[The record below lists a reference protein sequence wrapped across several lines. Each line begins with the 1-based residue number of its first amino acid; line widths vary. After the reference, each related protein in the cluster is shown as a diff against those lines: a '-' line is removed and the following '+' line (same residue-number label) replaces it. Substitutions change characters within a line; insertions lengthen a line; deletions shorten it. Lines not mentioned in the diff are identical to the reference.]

1 MKHHLQKTMFAE
13 LSNRKLFDRAHQ
25 FASDYLDSIFDR
37 EVYPTEKAL
46 DNLELFDEPIPRE
59 SSHPEEIL
67 EQLHKLG
74 SPATTVTMGGR
85 YFGFVCGSA
94 VPIGLAAKTMA
105 TFWDQASAM
114 YVMSPLAGKLESV
127 VENWL
132 LDLLGLPQKTVAGF
146 VSGTSIANL
155 CGLAAARYRILKN
168 SNWDIHQQGLWG
180 APKIRIV
187 TGQHAHSTV
196 LKALSILGLGQQHIE
211 WVPVDDQGRI
221 LSEELPVLDNN
232 TIVILQAGN
241 VNSGAFDDLQ
251 TICEKANKA
260 GSWVHIDGAFGLWAA
275 AVDQLKHLT
284 KGMHLANS
292 WAVDGHKTLNTP
304 YDSGIVLCSDSEALT
319 SALHMSASYLIES
332 DQRDGMFHT
341 PEMSKRSRVIELWA
355 ILKYLG
361 TAGVDEMVLNMH
373 LRAKQFANEIKNV
386 KGFRVVNEIVFN
398 QVLVQCDND
407 VLTDKVMTNI
417 QELRECWVGGSH
429 WFGKKVIR
437 VSICSWATTESDI
450 ATSVASFANAYQMA
464 ITNISS

>member
-1 MKHHLQKTMFAE
+1 MFSE
-13 LSNRKLFDRAHQ
+13 LSNRKIFDRAHQ
-25 FASDYLDSIFDR
+25 FAFDYLDSIFDR
-37 EVYPTEKAL
+37 EVYPTKKAL
-46 DNLELFDEPIPRE
+46 EDLELFDEPIPKE
-59 SSHPEEIL
+59 PSQPEAIL
-67 EQLHKLG
+67 EQLHRLG
-74 SPATTVTMGGR
+74 SPATTATLGGR

-146 VSGTSIANL
+146 VSGTSVANL

-168 SNWDIHQQGLWG
+168 KGWDINQQGLWG

-187 TGQHAHSTV
+187 TSRHAHSTV
-196 LKALSILGLGQQHIE
+196 LKALSILGLGQQDIE
-211 WVPVDDQGRI
+211 WIPVDDQGRMI
-221 LSEELPVLDNN
+221 PEALPVLDNN
-232 TIVILQAGN
+232 TILILQAGN
-241 VNSGAFDDLQ
+241 VNSGAFDDFQ
-251 TICEKANKA
+251 TICETANRA

-275 AVDQLKHLT
+275 AVHQLKHLT

-341 PEMSKRSRVIELWA
+341 PEMSRRSRVIELWA

-361 TAGVDEMVLNMH
+361 TAGVDELVLNMH
-373 LRAKQFANEIKNV
+373 LRAKQFANEIKKVN
-386 KGFRVVNEIVFN
+386 GFHVVNDIVFN
-398 QVLVQCDND
+398 QVLVQCEND
-407 VLTDKVMTNI
+407 KLTDKVLGNI
-417 QELRECWVGGSH
+417 QELRDCWVGGSF

-437 VSICSWATTESDI
+437 VSICSWATSESDI
-450 ATSVASFANAYQMA
+450 ATTVASFEKAYQ
-464 ITNISS
+464 ISIKHLNAQ